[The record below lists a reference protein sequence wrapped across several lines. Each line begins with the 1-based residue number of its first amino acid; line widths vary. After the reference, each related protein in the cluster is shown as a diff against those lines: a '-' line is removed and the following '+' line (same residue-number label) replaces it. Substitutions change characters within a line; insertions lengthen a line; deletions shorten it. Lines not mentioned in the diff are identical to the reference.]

1 MTKIIYDYQ
10 ILETLHIS
18 SLFVFTSETMN
29 PFVLSNVSHFYSH
42 IYPFRV
48 IFTNSSSCHNLFPSL
63 PKMFIEIF
71 LITFLFLP
79 IITKH
84 SLEFSFLLSK
94 TLFFNSFEFKVKL
107 TSSIKRVSL
116 PYIIIFIKCS

>member
-1 MTKIIYDYQ
+1 MTKIICNYQ

-18 SLFVFTSETMN
+18 PLFEFTSKTMN
-29 PFVLSNVSHFYSH
+29 PFVLSYVSHSFSH

-63 PKMFIEIF
+63 SKMFMKIF

-79 IITKH
+79 LITKP

-94 TLFFNSFEFKVKL
+94 TLFFNSFEFKVNL
-107 TSSIKRVSL
+107 TSSIKRVYL
-116 PYIIIFIKCS
+116 PYIVVFIKCL